1 MQARRRALSD
11 ATEVPMSE
19 DATPIESFEREI
31 KWRGHSFF
39 KVRLFHPRQECL
51 GTVYQADPVCEEPLT
66 SLPMELL
73 SITFVSHYY
82 TTNQGLKKLKQV
94 ESELQRLASIR
105 HPNLLAVLA
114 AKLTTPSAN
123 SSPRLLILTEQRP
136 SVTLHDVLE
145 DTDHLREDCA
155 QVSLSGGSPTA
166 MLISGPQEYLTQILS
181 ALQAVHH
188 ADIVHRGMASPNA
201 YDTILTSSMPRAQS
215 AVYWSSTEGG
225 FRVCQDCQGFQ
236 SRLSCAIT

>member
-1 MQARRRALSD
+1 MQKRRAAEYAEKLNEQIREDALRQQVERERMQARRRALSD

-73 SITFVSHYY
+73 TITLVSHYY

-105 HPNLLAVLA
+105 PPNLLAVLA
-114 AKLTTPSAN
+114 AKRNL
-123 SSPRLLILTEQRP
+123 
-136 SVTLHDVLE
+136 
-145 DTDHLREDCA
+145 
-155 QVSLSGGSPTA
+155 
-166 MLISGPQEYLTQILS
+166 
-181 ALQAVHH
+181 
-188 ADIVHRGMASPNA
+188 
-201 YDTILTSSMPRAQS
+201 
-215 AVYWSSTEGG
+215 
-225 FRVCQDCQGFQ
+225 
-236 SRLSCAIT
+236 